1 MISAIVRVLALRCTS
16 PSALLRRASTSPWTR
31 RGYSSASHVSV
42 RAALGRVDFSLDT
55 ERGYRNRRYFGPRA
69 GRGSIAGAVWLWT
82 AAIC

>member
-1 MISAIVRVLALRCTS
+1 MISAIVLVLALRRTS

-55 ERGYRNRRYFGPRA
+55 ER
-69 GRGSIAGAVWLWT
+69 L
-82 AAIC
+82 